1 MSVSMYRLS
10 IPVFVRGFG
19 VLSGYL
25 DKAAAFADES
35 GLDPDILVDARLAP
49 DMLPLAGQV
58 QRASDTSKNAI
69 VRLTGIEA
77 PRFADNETTFAELQ
91 QRIRNTLDFF
101 ASVAPERLEGSEA
114 REVKLAFG
122 KLQAT
127 LTGSEYLLTFA
138 LPNFYFH
145 IATVHAILRQQRVQ
159 IGKLD
164 YLGPFG

>member
-19 VLSGYL
+19 ILSGYL

-77 PRFADNETTFAELQ
+77 PRFADTETTFAELQ

-101 ASVAPERLEGSEA
+101 ARVAPDRLEGSEA
-114 REVKLAFG
+114 REVQLAFG
-122 KLQAT
+122 KFQAT
-127 LTGSEYLLTFA
+127 LSGDEYLLTFA

-145 IATVHAILRQQRVQ
+145 IATAHAILRQQGVQ

-164 YLGPFG
+164 YLGPFD